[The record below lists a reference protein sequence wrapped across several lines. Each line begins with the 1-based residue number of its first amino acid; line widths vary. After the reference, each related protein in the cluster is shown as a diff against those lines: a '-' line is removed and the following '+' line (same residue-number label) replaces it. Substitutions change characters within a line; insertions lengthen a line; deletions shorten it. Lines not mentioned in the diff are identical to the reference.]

1 VGVVRKQL
9 LSISV
14 LMARGRFFGDTET
27 DELEE
32 AIMAEAAA
40 GNTRLVV
47 NLQDCE
53 SMNSVALGVMTRGL
67 ANYRGRGGEMKLC
80 GLGKRLKD
88 LFVMTRLIMVFD
100 HYETEEEA
108 LASFASVE

>member
-1 VGVVRKQL
+1 M
-9 LSISV
+9 SISV